1 MFRSIKIYFFPFY
14 FNQKIHGSS
23 QEYIN
28 ILIVKT
34 QKKKNIYIY
43 IYIYI
48 NIKNYK
54 KNIYKKKKH
63 KKYK

>member
-54 KNIYKKKKH
+54 KNI
-63 KKYK
+63 